1 MFNKQRSNFVLYA
14 SKLTM
19 IVDVTSQTRMML
31 MLLRIISTNLIRLS
45 RNIPKNLLTSGSP
58 IKKTPLTALKALPVK
73 LGNASS
79 VAAAPWE
86 YPSRMKHSFGL
97 LANVVWI

>member
-1 MFNKQRSNFVLYA
+1 MFNKQRSKSVLYA

-19 IVDVTSQTRMML
+19 IVDVTRQTRMML
-31 MLLRIISTNLIRLS
+31 SLVAYNKQMSLRLS
-45 RNIPKNLLTSGSP
+45 FYMPKTLLTSGSP
-58 IKKTPLTALKALPVK
+58 IKNTPLTALKALPVK

-86 YPSRMKHSFGL
+86 YPSRIKHSFGL